1 MIHPQTIWLPYTHL
15 PTTKSSP
22 SVDPGRTRFQISM
35 VKSVLALLNTD
46 VRELI
51 SAAIMAANI
60 RPFKPVVMDTELWL
74 TKLNCAWTFK
84 NYNILNLWQKIWKLQ
99 NVPINLKRNNWKTV
113 LVSRHIYMVKGQ
125 NDNRNWKQWLIYSFD
140 NGRYI
145 LMKMVGIF
153 VWLKDNGASIA
164 MLHLDQIHW
173 GVDIA
178 SFKPWNVSWQRQYLS
193 LNFIVKI

>member
-1 MIHPQTIWLPYTHL
+1 MNTPLFFYRDVLSLKSNKRSKNVLKSMGTCYNYRINTQEIPVLFHVQLKFNDTPSNHL
-15 PTTKSSP
+15 TSLHSPAHNQSSP

-84 NYNILNLWQKIWKLQ
+84 KLQ
-99 NVPINLKRNNWKTV
+99 HFKFMTKNMEITKCTNKSKAKQLK
-113 LVSRHIYMVKGQ
+113 
-125 NDNRNWKQWLIYSFD
+125 
-140 NGRYI
+140 NGI
-145 LMKMVGIF
+145 GF
-153 VWLKDNGASIA
+153 ASY
-164 MLHLDQIHW
+164 LH
-173 GVDIA
+173 GVRT
-178 SFKPWNVSWQRQYLS
+178 KWQ
-193 LNFIVKI
+193 

>member
-1 MIHPQTIWLPYTHL
+1 MIHPQIIWLPYTHL

-84 NYNILNLWQKIWKLQ
+84 KLQ
-99 NVPINLKRNNWKTV
+99 HFKFMTKNMEITKCTNKSKANQFEKRYWFRVKFTWWKDKMT
-113 LVSRHIYMVKGQ
+113 IGTE
-125 NDNRNWKQWLIYSFD
+125 N
-140 NGRYI
+140 NGRHMYI
-145 LMKMVGIF
+145 LLTV
-153 VWLKDNGASIA
+153 
-164 MLHLDQIHW
+164 
-173 GVDIA
+173 VDT
-178 SFKPWNVSWQRQYLS
+178 FLWKW
-193 LNFIVKI
+193 

>member
-1 MIHPQTIWLPYTHL
+1 MIHPQIIWLPYTHL

-35 VKSVLALLNTD
+35 VKSVLALLKTD

-74 TKLNCAWTFK
+74 TKSELEHLKTFD
-84 NYNILNLWQKIWKLQ
+84 
-99 NVPINLKRNNWKTV
+99 
-113 LVSRHIYMVKGQ
+113 S
-125 NDNRNWKQWLIYSFD
+125 
-140 NGRYI
+140 GRYS

-178 SFKPWNVSWQRQYLS
+178 SFKPCYVSWQRQYLS
-193 LNFIVKI
+193 LNFMVKI